1 MSRVGARVTEELRS
15 VEGVSGVGSH
25 FGRAVTSDTH
35 SSANGGMLWLTI
47 AEDADYDRTV
57 EAVQEV
63 VAGYPGLERE
73 VLTYSTER
81 VSQYTTGSSSPVTV
95 RLYGEDMATLREQAT
110 KVHALLGSV
119 DGVANPVIASQAQ
132 EPTIQI
138 DVDLVKAREHGV
150 KPGDVRR
157 AATTLLSGIH
167 VGSLFDQQKVFD
179 VQVWS
184 APEVREN
191 VSDVSNLVLDTP
203 GGKHIKLSDVATVS
217 VAPSP
222 TSISHDGVSRRIDVT
237 ADVSGRSLN
246 AVLGDVKGALK
257 NVAFPMEYHAEV
269 LGDYVEQKNA
279 ERGAMVLGAFA
290 LLVVF
295 LLLQSA
301 FESWR
306 LAAVTLLTLPLCLL
320 GGLVAARLTGAELT
334 LATVA
339 GLLAILAL
347 AVRASLRLVTRAR
360 ELTGHSSTS
369 DAYAAASAEHAM
381 PVVVTAAVA
390 AAALLPVL
398 VLGPRAGLESLQ
410 PFAVVVLGGL
420 VTTVLTVMLVLPALC
435 GRYAT
440 RANQEAASAP
450 LPPTSPAVGRG

>member
-1 MSRVGARVTEELRS
+1 M
-15 VEGVSGVGSH
+15 
-25 FGRAVTSDTH
+25 
-35 SSANGGMLWLTI
+35 
-47 AEDADYDRTV
+47 
-57 EAVQEV
+57 
-63 VAGYPGLERE
+63 
-73 VLTYSTER
+73 
-81 VSQYTTGSSSPVTV
+81 
-95 RLYGEDMATLREQAT
+95 
-110 KVHALLGSV
+110 
-119 DGVANPVIASQAQ
+119 
-132 EPTIQI
+132 
-138 DVDLVKAREHGV
+138 DLAKAREHGV

-222 TSISHDGVSRRIDVT
+222 TSISHDGVSRRVDVT

-246 AVLGDVKGALK
+246 AVLDDVKGALK
-257 NVAFPMEYHAEV
+257 NVSFPMEYHAEV

-360 ELTGHSSTS
+360 ELARHTSTS
-369 DAYAAASAEHAM
+369 DAYAEASAEHAM

-410 PFAVVVLGGL
+410 PFTVVVLGGL
-420 VTTVLTVMLVLPALC
+420 VTTVITVMLVLPALC

-440 RANQEAASAP
+440 RANIEAASAP
-450 LPPTSPAVGRG
+450 PPPTSRRWVVAEFSKRVKEDIMSMHIGRRTAALTVALVLGSGALAGCSEPVAEAAAGSTAAKVEEIDGQPSRITLQGKAAQRLGLATQPVWPGVAPPD